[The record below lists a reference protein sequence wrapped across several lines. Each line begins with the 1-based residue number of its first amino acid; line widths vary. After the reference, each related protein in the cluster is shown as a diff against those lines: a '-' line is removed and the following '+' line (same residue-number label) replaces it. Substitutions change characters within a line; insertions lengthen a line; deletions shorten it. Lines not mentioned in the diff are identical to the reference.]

1 MPSKWHP
8 WLARKL
14 TLLPLSTADCTQM
27 VFPTA
32 TLQPLHQQQELAPKC
47 TSIAKDMAM
56 LVHQWLARKLTLLPL
71 ATAKV
76 PNCNLATSSPA
87 TRTSTQVHQHCHFL
101 GNAGAPMAGKKAGI
115 VSTSYSRLHPNG
127 VPNCTLATS
136 SPATRT
142 STQVHQH
149 CQGHGNAGAPMAG
162 KKADILLPLA
172 TAVCTDC

>member
-1 MPSKWHP
+1 MAPMAGKKADIASTIYSRLHP
-8 WLARKL
+8 NGVPNCNLATSSPATR
-14 TLLPLSTADCTQM
+14 TSTQ
-27 VFPTA
+27 
-32 TLQPLHQQQELAPKC
+32 
-47 TSIAKDMAM
+47 
-56 LVHQWLARKLTLLPL
+56 VHQHCQGHGNAGAPMAGKKADIASTSYS
-71 ATAKV
+71 KV